1 METSTTRQKTAQLPS
16 AHGALATA
24 DPLDAVGP
32 AFLGCAAHRR

>member
-16 AHGALATA
+16 AHGALAAA

-32 AFLGCAAHRR
+32 AFRGCAAHRR